1 MGESTL
7 PTGSN
12 AYFYL
17 GVGVV
22 VLTGGF
28 FLGTTGEYTIG
39 SGPLWFDPVVAAV
52 AGAGWLI
59 LIALAALY
67 QSARE

>member
-22 VLTGGF
+22 ALTGGL
-28 FLGTTGEYTIG
+28 FLETTGEYTIDA
-39 SGPLWFDPVVAAV
+39 GPMWFDPVIAGI

-59 LIALAALY
+59 LVALAALY